1 MYITDI
7 NNHLITEYNSE
18 CTRKNVP
25 SNIQLFNFE
34 EIESNVSSQNE
45 TNENLLMNFFENCR
59 RFIKRLFSPK
69 ENEAEW
75 DKNYNWSEGISRNIS
90 EIVINS
96 YVAEDKELVE
106 VLEKIGE
113 KEGFKV
119 STSKLGLG
127 KGIAMWIEDYGIRR
141 ADGKIYIQPPMYNNV
156 ESIAFK
162 QNPIRNS
169 FLSEEYSFLY
179 DEAKLVYGKSYL
191 EGGNVLNT
199 RLKNSEAG
207 AIVGLES
214 INYTIEAMKLKG
226 ELSDFDIAKTQIA
239 KDLGIKEDNLT
250 FIQQPDFHIDM
261 YYRPLQDG
269 IIAAPDFE
277 SAIEILK
284 TTQVT
289 NLDDKAK
296 EQLIND
302 LTKTAEFFANK
313 NFEKTLIN
321 KGYTIKKIPCFS
333 PPSHINKTSIINF
346 NNAICGTGKNKNSFI
361 ITNESNYPELN
372 EIIKKS
378 FQDAGVDSVYFV
390 PTNKYLQFDGG
401 IDCLTQER

>member
-1 MYITDI
+1 
-7 NNHLITEYNSE
+7 
-18 CTRKNVP
+18 
-25 SNIQLFNFE
+25 
-34 EIESNVSSQNE
+34 
-45 TNENLLMNFFENCR
+45 
-59 RFIKRLFSPK
+59 
-69 ENEAEW
+69 
-75 DKNYNWSEGISRNIS
+75 
-90 EIVINS
+90 
-96 YVAEDKELVE
+96 
-106 VLEKIGE
+106 
-113 KEGFKV
+113 
-119 STSKLGLG
+119 
-127 KGIAMWIEDYGIRR
+127 
-141 ADGKIYIQPPMYNNV
+141 
-156 ESIAFK
+156 
-162 QNPIRNS
+162 
-169 FLSEEYSFLY
+169 
-179 DEAKLVYGKSYL
+179 
-191 EGGNVLNT
+191 
-199 RLKNSEAG
+199 
-207 AIVGLES
+207 
-214 INYTIEAMKLKG
+214 MKLKG

-250 FIQQPDFHIDM
+250 FIQQPDFHIDI
-261 YYRPLQDG
+261 YHRPLQDG

-302 LTKTAEFFANK
+302 LTKTAKFFANK

-333 PPSHINKTSIINF
+333 PPTHINKTSIINF

-378 FQDAGVDSVYFV
+378 FQNAGVDSVYFV